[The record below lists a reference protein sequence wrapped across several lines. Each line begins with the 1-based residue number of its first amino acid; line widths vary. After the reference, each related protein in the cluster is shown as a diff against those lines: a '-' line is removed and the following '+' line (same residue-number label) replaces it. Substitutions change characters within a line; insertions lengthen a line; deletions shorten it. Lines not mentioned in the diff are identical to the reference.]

1 MSSGLASTIIVVQ
14 RDFVDGLVKGYWIV
28 ASMKQ
33 M

>member
-1 MSSGLASTIIVVQ
+1 MSSGLASTIIVVVH
-14 RDFVDGLVKGYWIV
+14 DFVDGLVKGYWIV